1 MARRIAVVVGHSD
14 VVKRNGPAVVV
25 GHSDVVKRNGPQP
38 ERKCGPFELI
48 RNKWPAES
56 LTLRAIRA
64 DPEQMAHRI
73 ADTAG
78 LSSMLNETI
87 ILYEYNP

>member
-1 MARRIAVVVGHSD
+1 MAHRI
-14 VVKRNGPAVVV
+14 AVVV

-38 ERKCGPFELI
+38 ERKCGPVELI

-73 ADTAG
+73 ADTVGHSDAVKRNG
-78 LSSMLNETI
+78 PQLERNCGPFIYAERNNYI
-87 ILYEYNP
+87 I